1 MVRSPR
7 DRTKIRTQAI
17 RRRGQAVVAAVTEA
31 ILSQEDILFLPQ
43 EAIPPVAAAAADAE
57 AEAEAAA
64 AAVGSFSERHH
75 PAVPPGGA
83 GLPR

>member
-7 DRTKIRTQAI
+7 DRTRIRTQG
-17 RRRGQAVVAAVTEA
+17 RAVVAAVTEA

-57 AEAEAAA
+57 AAEAAA

-75 PAVPPGGA
+75 PAVPPGGLA
-83 GLPR
+83 FRE